1 MLTASPIFVMSK
13 KQLIA
18 NTKSRNSFVIDS
30 FGKLKFSSS
39 QPTLSYRVGVKR
51 QSLIVHPASHTPSPP
66 FAPRSG
72 CPT

>member
-39 QPTLSYRVGVKR
+39 QPTLSYRVGVHR
-51 QSLIVHPASHTPSPP
+51 
-66 FAPRSG
+66 
-72 CPT
+72 